1 MERDAKLSSEA
12 AGTRDGAESMHRRT
26 SSHVANETAN
36 GTQVERRDFAHRRS
50 VLSFELSKLIRAW
63 YRRTEE
69 RKETGRVEP
78 KPKHHGETNGRLRG
92 PGYFAT
98 PSG

>member
-63 YRRTEE
+63 YTDGGKKRNGSSRTENE
-69 RKETGRVEP
+69 NIMGRQTA
-78 KPKHHGETNGRLRG
+78 G
-92 PGYFAT
+92 
-98 PSG
+98 